1 MKLTLVEVNSTS
13 GAFGFKTFKGKNSL
27 QQAQKFCEELPK
39 KCATLSA
46 YVRQTVNSSN

>member
-1 MKLTLVEVNSTS
+1 MKQMTLVEVSSTS

-27 QQAQKFCEELPK
+27 EKAQKFCEELPK

-46 YVRQTVNSSN
+46 YVRKTI